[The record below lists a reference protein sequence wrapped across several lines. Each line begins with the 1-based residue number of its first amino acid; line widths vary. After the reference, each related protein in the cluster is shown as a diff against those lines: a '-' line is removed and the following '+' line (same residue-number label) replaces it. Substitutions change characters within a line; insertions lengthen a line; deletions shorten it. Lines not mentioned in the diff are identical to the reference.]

1 MAKSN
6 KSNDDAFSILNAFL
20 EEKKIADTVKKKPDR
35 WYEYPAPFKE
45 ATGIKGNPLGGIV
58 QVVGWS
64 DTGKTTDI
72 ITGIVAC
79 QKAGHIP
86 VIIDTEKKFSFP
98 YAVRMGLEAT
108 RTEEVDEETG
118 EIYEKWIGNFIYRD
132 DFESLE
138 DLFRFISAIFD
149 GQEKEVERFKKKN
162 PNMPF
167 KELEQICDKF
177 SVCIVWDSAGTLVCE
192 QRMKQGEGS
201 AMMDA
206 KAFGDLFKVR
216 LASRIR
222 ETKKIGVPYWRSMIF
237 VNQVYTGPKSN
248 PYEADKFAT
257 KYGEAG
263 KFMSDFQRRW
273 GKISN
278 SGTAN
283 VTISYKGYKI
293 NIGKVTSLAVEK
305 NHDNGLSL
313 AGNKICTLPH
323 GLVENTKEAIEQ
335 YKTEHAAYLLEEI
348 KKVIS
353 TLNPNQ
359 EVGDISI
366 QDINLQ
372 VETED

>member
-6 KSNDDAFSILNAFL
+6 KTPDQTPFSILNTYL
-20 EEKKIADTVKKKPDR
+20 EEKKIADSVKKKPEQ
-35 WYEYPAPFKE
+35 WYEYPPAFKE

-64 DTGKTTDI
+64 DTGKTTDV

-79 QKAGHIP
+79 QKRGHIP
-86 VIIDTEKKFSFP
+86 VIIDTEKKFSFQ
-98 YAVRMGLEAT
+98 YAVRMGLKADKI
-108 RTEEVDEETG
+108 EEVDEDTG
-118 EIYEKWIGNFIYRD
+118 EVYERWIGDFIYRD

-138 DLFRFISAIFD
+138 DLFKFISAIFD
-149 GQEKEVERFKKKN
+149 GQEKEVEKYKKKY
-162 PNMPF
+162 PNLTF
-167 KELEQICDKF
+167 QELEAACDKF
-177 SVCIVWDSAGTLVCE
+177 SVCIFWDSAGTLVCE
-192 QRMKQGEGS
+192 QRMKMGDGN

-222 ETKKIGVPYWRSMIF
+222 ETKKLGVPFWRSMVF

-248 PYEADKFAT
+248 PYEADKLAT

-278 SGTAN
+278 GGTAN
-283 VTISYKGYKI
+283 VTINYKGYKI

-313 AGNKICTLPH
+313 SGNKICTLPH
-323 GLVENTKEAIEQ
+323 GLVENSKEAIQ
-335 YKTEHAAYLLEEI
+335 NYKDEHADYLLTEI

-353 TLNPNQ
+353 TLHP
-359 EVGDISI
+359 EKDVEDIKI
-366 QDINLQ
+366 DDIEL
-372 VETED
+372 EMED